1 MVLGAIIYKI
11 VIYEDKMKSFKADY
25 QLIIKWIII
34 LVEFQDENKITT
46 GIGLLI
52 MLIDFQSLLCFNND
66 LKENLF
72 NIKDEIIVQIFIDYK
87 ILFVLD
93 LIKFLVICKKQT
105 DQTKINQEENKDL
118 TYHQEEMQIFKLQIW
133 EFNSLSLIQTEQN
146 SLV

>member
-1 MVLGAIIYKI
+1 
-11 VIYEDKMKSFKADY
+11 
-25 QLIIKWIII
+25 
-34 LVEFQDENKITT
+34 
-46 GIGLLI
+46 

-118 TYHQEEMQIFKLQIW
+118 TYHQEEMQIFKLQI
-133 EFNSLSLIQTEQN
+133 
-146 SLV
+146 